1 MTRSVLQKLVDDP
14 AIDIDFQH
22 DEAEVHHTPT
32 NDRRETAEAGATQLA
47 GIRVAARHDRE
58 DEGPPAEGEVRKCL
72 NAAFSFPQD
81 FYSFLQDMS
90 FERAKDV
97 QEFQD
102 AVLSLIRRG
111 GFGLDGQDAAELA
124 FADKTYKE
132 PPPKEVGET
141 AEAFLG
147 LATLWN

>member
-1 MTRSVLQKLVDDP
+1 M
-14 AIDIDFQH
+14 
-22 DEAEVHHTPT
+22 HHTPT
-32 NDRRETAEAGATQLA
+32 NDRRETAEARATQLA
-47 GIRVAARHDRE
+47 SFPVAARHDRE
-58 DEGPPAEGEVRKCL
+58 DEGPPAEGEVWQCL

-81 FYSFLQDMS
+81 VHSFLQDMS

-124 FADKTYKE
+124 FADKTYKA

-141 AEAFLG
+141 AEAFLAWPPCG
-147 LATLWN
+147 TDDRWRT